1 MSNKLSDHQLC
12 LMFKGISG
20 NRDFS
25 GCRDEDEI
33 LEVLYNCDNF
43 KASFF
48 HSDTYVIRDRYP
60 IYVEFSRANKSAL
73 VDTMKES
80 MDYTALVSDSIRSG
94 KDGLF
99 FLLATEDE
107 SSVHDW
113 MCSLSKKN
121 MYCCEFE
128 NTYYI
133 ASPVVSFF
141 HT

>member
-1 MSNKLSDHQLC
+1 MPSKLSDHQLC
-12 LMFKGISG
+12 SMFKSISG
-20 NRDFS
+20 NKDFS
-25 GCRDEDEI
+25 GCRNEDEI

-80 MDYTALVSDSIRSG
+80 MDYTALVSDSIRPG

-99 FLLATEDE
+99 FLLATSDE

-113 MCSLSKKN
+113 MCSLSKKD
-121 MYCCEFE
+121 MHCCEFE
-128 NTYYI
+128 NTYYV
-133 ASPVVSFF
+133 ASPVMSFF
-141 HT
+141 II